1 MEILK
6 KGKAAMFV
14 VVMIVIGIFLS
25 GRYGW
30 KLGGFRACQSAGISS
45 VTAEENT
52 VHIIGF
58 NPGSFPEGFCGYYA
72 VQQDDRLYVGFRF
85 NAVFG
90 FFETGDFDVT
100 IPVEGE
106 ISEVI
111 VKTRTDERTVWK
123 KMEQYGVYIPTECNG
138 VYSVSMVSECCRKEA
153 AYSHA
158 VESGEYIFMD
168 NDIMTVSK
176 DAGQPVPFVITGNIV
191 ASREFCFDAEMKK
204 MYLTVQIDGNIV
216 EDQA

>member
-1 MEILK
+1 M
-6 KGKAAMFV
+6 
-14 VVMIVIGIFLS
+14 
-25 GRYGW
+25 
-30 KLGGFRACQSAGISS
+30 
-45 VTAEENT
+45 
-52 VHIIGF
+52 
-58 NPGSFPEGFCGYYA
+58 
-72 VQQDDRLYVGFRF
+72 
-85 NAVFG
+85 
-90 FFETGDFDVT
+90 
-100 IPVEGE
+100 EGE

-138 VYSVSMVSECCRKEA
+138 VYSVSMVSECYRKEA

-158 VESGEYIFMD
+158 AESGEYIFMD

-191 ASREFCFDAEMKK
+191 ESREFCFDAEMKK

>member
-1 MEILK
+1 M
-6 KGKAAMFV
+6 
-14 VVMIVIGIFLS
+14 
-25 GRYGW
+25 
-30 KLGGFRACQSAGISS
+30 
-45 VTAEENT
+45 
-52 VHIIGF
+52 
-58 NPGSFPEGFCGYYA
+58 
-72 VQQDDRLYVGFRF
+72 
-85 NAVFG
+85 
-90 FFETGDFDVT
+90 
-100 IPVEGE
+100 EGE

-111 VKTRTDERTVWK
+111 VKTCTDERTVWK

-153 AYSHA
+153 VYSHA

-216 EDQA
+216 EGQA